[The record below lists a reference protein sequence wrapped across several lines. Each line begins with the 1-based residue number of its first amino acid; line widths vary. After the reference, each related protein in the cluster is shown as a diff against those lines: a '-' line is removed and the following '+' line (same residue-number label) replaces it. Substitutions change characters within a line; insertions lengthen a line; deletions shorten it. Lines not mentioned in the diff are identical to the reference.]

1 MVGSVIFTNP
11 VKRFASKKESIPC
24 LLMRCIQWG
33 TTTNNDDEDED
44 EDEDTVRNDERTVRV
59 VVDTAN
65 LASVVSSPSLPSPSL
80 PPPSSFASSSIHGVV
95 VVQDEDDEDG
105 SVATDDTPA
114 TNCCKDPTIVI
125 LCAKDQR
132 QKDKF
137 VERREIRKWNRYSIP
152 KWTIHKTTAT
162 LPNENEDEEDADT
175 AVLFF
180 LFFVVSSVKMQ

>member
-24 LLMRCIQWG
+24 LLMICIQWG
-33 TTTNNDDEDED
+33 TTTNDDDD
-44 EDEDTVRNDERTVRV
+44 ADADAEDTVRNDERTVRV

-65 LASVVSSPSLPSPSL
+65 LASVVSSPSLP
-80 PPPSSFASSSIHGVV
+80 PPSSFASSSIQHGVV
-95 VVQDEDDEDG
+95 VVVQDDEDEDEDG
-105 SVATDDTPA
+105 SVATDDTQA
-114 TNCCKDPTIVI
+114 TNCCKDPIIVI

-162 LPNENEDEEDADT
+162 LPNENEEEDT

-180 LFFVVSSVKMQ
+180 LFFVVSSVNIK